1 MLASGVTAKL
11 LPACLP
17 RGGATLLM
25 LLARVL
31 VQVAIAAHVTLAGKA
46 TGAHASTQTNVIV
59 VRARMAQRA
68 LIQRRINLYFWMRT
82 GVSVLRA
89 LQTGCVLS
97 GGTPKRLLILNATE
111 RCVLLTKEAVAM

>member
-17 RGGATLLM
+17 RGAATLLM

-46 TGAHASTQTNVIV
+46 TGAHASAQTNVIV

-68 LIQRRINLYFWMRT
+68 LIQRRINLYLWMRT
-82 GVSVLRA
+82 GVFAVSYTHLT
-89 LQTGCVLS
+89 LPTI
-97 GGTPKRLLILNATE
+97 LL
-111 RCVLLTKEAVAM
+111 V